1 MFYKNKQEGLRP
13 GGAISKIWRLFK
25 IGRPSKIGSLVLP
38 LGSLIF
44 FLVLLS
50 FFLPLILSFVPL
62 FSSRFDF
69 SHITGVKSSFD
80 FSHIFRITVFTVSQ
94 AFFSALLACT
104 VGFAAAYLCARKNFR
119 GRKFLLALSSVPLC
133 VPAIIVAL
141 SFIIFFGN
149 NGVLNSFLKNLLNQ
163 DEPPVNFVFS
173 MTGVIIIHGFYNFP
187 LAMKTIS
194 QVWERLSEDEPNAA
208 LLLGAS
214 KFRIF
219 KTITFPALLNS
230 IAVSFLLIFLFCF
243 FSFIIILLFGGLA
256 LTTLEVELYK
266 AARTKL
272 DMNLAAKI
280 ALTEISAALI
290 LILIYSN
297 LQKKMRVQN
306 ENLKGIRERTS
317 IKGFGQ
323 KVFFSFTIFIII
335 LFLIAPL
342 FSIFLHST
350 YNVNYTSIFNKFF
363 YFKAWKNIFLSRTFW
378 TALWTSIKIGILTAL
393 VSLIASLFFAYI
405 TVFYNRRK
413 IYAIPYLP
421 LAVSSVM
428 LGFGWLLLKPNGT
441 ELILIF
447 AQSSLAW
454 PFAWTQ
460 IQTSL
465 LRIPQNIINA
475 AVLLSP
481 DKKTAFFKVIVPL
494 CKRGIFSSLAFV
506 FAISAGDASLPIVLN
521 IPHFNNLAL
530 LIFDYA
536 SSYRF
541 VESSAVAVVLSL
553 ITGFVFFLQEK

>member
-1 MFYKNKQEGLRP
+1 MFYKNK
-13 GGAISKIWRLFK
+13 RLLK
-25 IGRPSKIGSLVLP
+25 VGRLVLP
-38 LGSLIF
+38 LGGLIF

-69 SHITGVKSSFD
+69 SHITGAKSSFD
-80 FSHIFRITVFTVSQ
+80 FSQIFRIAVFTVSQ
-94 AFFSALLACT
+94 AFFSSALACT
-104 VGFAAAYLCARKNFR
+104 VGFAAAYFCARKNFR
-119 GRKFLLALSSVPLC
+119 GRKFLMALSSVPLC

-149 NGVLNSFLKNLLNQ
+149 NGILNSLLKSLLKQ

-173 MTGVIIIHGFYNFP
+173 MAGVIIIHGFYNFP

-230 IAVSFLLIFLFCF
+230 ITVSFLLIFLFCF

-306 ENLKGIRERTS
+306 ENLKGIRERTA

-323 KVFFSFTIFIII
+323 KIFFSFTIFIII

-378 TALWTSIKIGILTAL
+378 TALWTSIKIGVLTAI

-405 TVFYNRRK
+405 TVFYNLRK
-413 IYAIPYLP
+413 IYAVPYLP

-428 LGFGWLLLKPNGT
+428 LGFGWLLLRPNGT

-460 IQTSL
+460 IQTPL

-481 DKKTAFFKVIVPL
+481 DKKTAFFKVIVPM
-494 CKRGIFSSLAFV
+494 CKKGIFSALAFV

-521 IPHFNNLAL
+521 IPRFNNLAL

-553 ITGFVFFLQEK
+553 ITGFVFFLQEKEI

>member
-1 MFYKNKQEGLRP
+1 MFYKNKKQGRDTRP
-13 GGAISKIWRLFK
+13 DRVS
-25 IGRPSKIGSLVLP
+25 RPSGLSKVGRLVLP
-38 LGSLIF
+38 LGGLIF

-80 FSHIFRITVFTVSQ
+80 FSQIFRIAAFTVSQ
-94 AFFSALLACT
+94 AFFSAALACA
-104 VGFAAAYLCARKNFR
+104 VGFAAAYFCARKNFR
-119 GRKFLLALSSVPLC
+119 GRKFLMALSSVPLC

-149 NGVLNSFLKNLLNQ
+149 NGILNSFLKSLLNQ

-378 TALWTSIKIGILTAL
+378 MALWTSIKIGILTAL

-405 TVFYNRRK
+405 TVFYNLRK
-413 IYAIPYLP
+413 IYAVPYLP

-428 LGFGWLLLKPNGT
+428 LGFGWLLLRPNGT

-465 LRIPQNIINA
+465 LRIPQNIFNA
-475 AVLLSP
+475 AILLSP
-481 DKKTAFFKVIVPL
+481 DKKTAFFKVIVPM
-494 CKRGIFSSLAFV
+494 CKKGIFSALAFV

-521 IPHFNNLAL
+521 IPRFNNLAL

-536 SSYRF
+536 SSYHF

-553 ITGFVFFLQEK
+553 ITGFVFFLQEKEI

>member
-1 MFYKNKQEGLRP
+1 MFYKNKQQGRDTRP
-13 GGAISKIWRLFK
+13 DRVF
-25 IGRPSKIGSLVLP
+25 RPSGLSKLDRLVLP
-38 LGSLIF
+38 LGGLIF

-69 SHITGVKSSFD
+69 SHIAGVKNSFD
-80 FSHIFRITVFTVSQ
+80 FLQIFRIAAFTVSQ
-94 AFFSALLACT
+94 AFFSSALACT
-104 VGFAAAYLCARKNFR
+104 VGFAAAYFCARKNFR
-119 GRKFLLALSSVPLC
+119 GRKFLMALSSVPLC

-149 NGVLNSFLKNLLNQ
+149 NGILNSFLKSLLTQ

-214 KFRIF
+214 KFRTF

-297 LQKKMRVQN
+297 LQKKMKVQN
-306 ENLKGIRERTS
+306 ENLKGIGERTA

-323 KVFFSFTIFIII
+323 KIFFSFTIFIII

-378 TALWTSIKIGILTAL
+378 TALWTSIKIGVLTAI

-405 TVFYNRRK
+405 TVFYNLRK
-413 IYAIPYLP
+413 IYAVPYLP

-428 LGFGWLLLKPNGT
+428 LGFGWLLLRPNGT

-475 AVLLSP
+475 AILLSP
-481 DKKTAFFKVIVPL
+481 DKKTAFFKVIVPM
-494 CKRGIFSSLAFV
+494 CKKGIFSALAFV

-521 IPHFNNLAL
+521 IPRFNNLAL

-536 SSYRF
+536 SSYHF

-553 ITGFVFFLQEK
+553 ITGFVFFLQEKEI

>member
-1 MFYKNKQEGLRP
+1 MFYKNKKQGRDTRHER
-13 GGAISKIWRLFK
+13 IS
-25 IGRPSKIGSLVLP
+25 RPSGLSKAGCLVLP
-38 LGSLIF
+38 LGGLIF

-80 FSHIFRITVFTVSQ
+80 FLQIFRIAAFTVSQ
-94 AFFSALLACT
+94 AFFSAALACA
-104 VGFAAAYLCARKNFR
+104 VGFAAAYFCARKNFR
-119 GRKFLLALSSVPLC
+119 GRKFLMALSSVPLC

-149 NGVLNSFLKNLLNQ
+149 NGILNSFLKSLLNQ

-256 LTTLEVELYK
+256 VTTLEVELYK

-272 DMNLAAKI
+272 DMSLAAKI

-306 ENLKGIRERTS
+306 ENLRGIRERTS

-323 KVFFSFTIFIII
+323 KTFFSFTIFIII

-342 FSIFLHST
+342 VSIFLHST

-475 AVLLSP
+475 AILLSP
-481 DKKTAFFKVIVPL
+481 DKKTAFFKVIVPM
-494 CKRGIFSSLAFV
+494 CKKGIFSALAFV

-521 IPHFNNLAL
+521 IPRFNNLAL

-553 ITGFVFFLQEK
+553 MTGFVFFLQEKET

>member
-1 MFYKNKQEGLRP
+1 MFYRNKQQGRDTRP
-13 GGAISKIWRLFK
+13 DRVF
-25 IGRPSKIGSLVLP
+25 RPSGLSKAGRLV
-38 LGSLIF
+38 
-44 FLVLLS
+44 
-50 FFLPLILSFVPL
+50 FLPLILSFVPL

-80 FSHIFRITVFTVSQ
+80 FSQVFRIAAFTVSQ
-94 AFFSALLACT
+94 AFFSAALACA
-104 VGFAAAYLCARKNFR
+104 VGFAAAYFCARKNFR
-119 GRKFLLALSSVPLC
+119 GRKFLMALSSVPLC

-149 NGVLNSFLKNLLNQ
+149 NGILNSFLKSLLNQ

-290 LILIYSN
+290 LILLYSK
-297 LQKKMRVQN
+297 LQKKVRVQN

-378 TALWTSIKIGILTAL
+378 TALWTSIKIGVLTAI

-405 TVFYNRRK
+405 TVFYNLRK
-413 IYAIPYLP
+413 IYAVPYLP

-428 LGFGWLLLKPNGT
+428 LGFGWLLLRPNGT

-481 DKKTAFFKVIVPL
+481 DKKTAFFKVIVPM
-494 CKRGIFSSLAFV
+494 CKKGIFSALAFV

-521 IPHFNNLAL
+521 IPRFNNLAL

-553 ITGFVFFLQEK
+553 MTGFVFFLQEKEI